1 MLVEVI
7 DILNILCMCMLPNFV
22 IRIMININIT
32 SSNVRCHGR
41 QMETSPTDSIIIQN
55 STKRAT
61 PCVKGLN
68 SNKEGGGAF

>member
-1 MLVEVI
+1 
-7 DILNILCMCMLPNFV
+7 MLPNFV
-22 IRIMININIT
+22 IRIMINKNIT
-32 SSNVRCHGR
+32 SSNVRRHGR
-41 QMETSPTDSIIIQN
+41 QMETSPTDCIIGQN